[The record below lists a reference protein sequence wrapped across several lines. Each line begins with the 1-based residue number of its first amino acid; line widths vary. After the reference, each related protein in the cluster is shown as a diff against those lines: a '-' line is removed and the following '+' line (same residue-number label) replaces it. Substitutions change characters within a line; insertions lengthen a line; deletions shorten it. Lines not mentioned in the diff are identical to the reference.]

1 MSTGLKILSNPDNT
15 VTEPFFF
22 DVQPLMYVPR
32 QESVENL
39 LKFQLEVVR
48 QLVETP

>member
-1 MSTGLKILSNPDNT
+1 MSTGLKIHSNPDNAIS
-15 VTEPFFF
+15 EPSFF
-22 DVQPLMYVPR
+22 DVQPLVHVPR
-32 QESVENL
+32 QDPVENL